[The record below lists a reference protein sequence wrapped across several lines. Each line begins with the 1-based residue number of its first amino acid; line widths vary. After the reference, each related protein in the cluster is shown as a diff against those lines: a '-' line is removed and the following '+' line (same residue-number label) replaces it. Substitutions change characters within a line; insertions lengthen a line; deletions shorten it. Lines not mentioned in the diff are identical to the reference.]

1 MKENRHFRIIYA
13 LLRQGRMTAP
23 KLAEELDVSVRTI
36 YRDIDAL
43 SGSGI
48 PVYVTTGRN
57 GGIQLLDSFILRKA
71 LLSGDEKTT
80 LLTALESLSKMT
92 GGGHHDLLMKLSA
105 LFNARAES
113 LMEIDFSR
121 WGNEASDTVKYER
134 IRKAAFERKAL
145 SIVYVSSW
153 GKRKTRKIYPLK
165 LSYKAKDWY
174 LKARCAETEAF
185 RLFKINRILA
195 CEVLN
200 EEFAPLEYPE
210 ETASVP
216 ESCEEITLRFPKEF
230 AWRVYDEFT
239 EGQIRE
245 TRDGELTVTAVMPV
259 DGWLVGYLLSFGA
272 AVDVI
277 RPGFL
282 RGVLAREAAKIMAK
296 NKP

>member
-23 KLAEELDVSVRTI
+23 ELAEELDVSVRTI

-145 SIVYVSSW
+145 SIVYVSS
-153 GKRKTRKIYPLK
+153 
-165 LSYKAKDWY
+165 
-174 LKARCAETEAF
+174 
-185 RLFKINRILA
+185 
-195 CEVLN
+195 
-200 EEFAPLEYPE
+200 
-210 ETASVP
+210 
-216 ESCEEITLRFPKEF
+216 
-230 AWRVYDEFT
+230 
-239 EGQIRE
+239 
-245 TRDGELTVTAVMPV
+245 
-259 DGWLVGYLLSFGA
+259 
-272 AVDVI
+272 
-277 RPGFL
+277 
-282 RGVLAREAAKIMAK
+282 
-296 NKP
+296 

>member
-23 KLAEELDVSVRTI
+23 ELAEELDVSVRTI

-121 WGNEASDTVKYER
+121 WGTRRRIPLNMSGSGKQPSNGRLCPSCTSAPGARGKQEKY
-134 IRKAAFERKAL
+134 
-145 SIVYVSSW
+145 
-153 GKRKTRKIYPLK
+153 TR
-165 LSYKAKDWY
+165 
-174 LKARCAETEAF
+174 
-185 RLFKINRILA
+185 
-195 CEVLN
+195 
-200 EEFAPLEYPE
+200 
-210 ETASVP
+210 
-216 ESCEEITLRFPKEF
+216 
-230 AWRVYDEFT
+230 
-239 EGQIRE
+239 
-245 TRDGELTVTAVMPV
+245 
-259 DGWLVGYLLSFGA
+259 
-272 AVDVI
+272 
-277 RPGFL
+277 
-282 RGVLAREAAKIMAK
+282 
-296 NKP
+296 